1 MTPAELRR
9 KPDHVLQSQ
18 RRFNAFDAVNA
29 RYSDERR
36 ATARKYVELI
46 DAEMARRAKKREPSC
61 SA

>member
-9 KPDHVLQSQ
+9 KPDRVLQSQ
-18 RRFNAFDAVNA
+18 RRFNAFDAVNG

-36 ATARKYVELI
+36 ATARHYVELI
-46 DAEMARRAKKREPSC
+46 DAELARRAKKRESSC